1 MNEETPGKAAQ
12 AALSAPQAAPS
23 TRLVFSALAL
33 VVLLAALDQTI
44 VSTALPTIVG
54 ELGGIAHLS
63 WIVTAY
69 LLATTVVGP
78 VYGKLGDLFGRKIV
92 LQTAIVLF
100 LAGSA
105 LCGMSQNLVEL
116 IAFRA
121 VQGLGG
127 GGLIVTA
134 LAVVGDIVA
143 PRDRGRYQGIFGAMF
158 GLATVIGP
166 LIGGFFVDH
175 LSWRWIFYINLPL
188 GLVSLLVIGWAFAAP
203 RRHANPA
210 IDYLGAALL
219 ASALTAV
226 VLATSLA
233 GTVLTGWSLYALA
246 GLSVLLL
253 LGFLAVEAR
262 AREPILPLSLFRGR
276 IFSVAGAVGF
286 IVGVSLFGAVT
297 LLPVYLQVVKGI
309 DPSTA
314 GLQLMPMMGG
324 VFLASLVSGQV
335 ISRVGHYKL
344 FPIFGTAA
352 MTAALSLL
360 ATLDATTPAA
370 IASAYMLM
378 LGIGLGMVMQVL
390 VLAVQNSVA
399 YEHLGAAT
407 SGTILFRS
415 IGGATGVALFGGIF
429 ALGLQSNLARDL
441 PAGAVLPSATD
452 PASIAALPELVRTAY
467 VDAFATAL
475 QPVFRTAAALAACGF
490 VLSFLLKE
498 IPLRHSAAA
507 EGVGDAFPMPR
518 DATSLEELERIVAVL
533 AEHENRWRLYARL
546 AAMTK
551 IDLDP
556 QELWLLARLME
567 RNPPFPLPVLAAE
580 LALDV
585 PHLVP
590 IAERLRTRG
599 AASFDAHMCLG
610 PTPKG
615 QEMYRRVLAARRADL
630 ESLLAGWSPEKHPE
644 VKAMLARL
652 AASLVA
658 EPPRLPPSPGPRT

>member
-1 MNEETPGKAAQ
+1 MNEEQLGKAVQ
-12 AALSAPQAAPS
+12 SALSATPS

-33 VVLLAALDQTI
+33 AVLLAALDQTI

-69 LLATTVVGP
+69 LLASTVVGP

-188 GLVSLLVIGWAFAAP
+188 GFVSLLVIGWAFAAP
-203 RRHANPA
+203 RRHANPD

-219 ASALTAV
+219 ASVLTVV

-233 GTVLTGWSLYALA
+233 GTVLTGWSIYALA
-246 GLSVLLL
+246 GLGILLL

-276 IFSVAGAVGF
+276 IFSVAGVVGF
-286 IVGVSLFGAVT
+286 IVGVSLFGAIT
-297 LLPVYLQVVKGI
+297 LLPVYLQVVKGL

-314 GLQLMPMMGG
+314 GLELTPMMGG
-324 VFLASLVSGQV
+324 VFMASLVSGQV
-335 ISRVGHYKL
+335 ISRVGRYKL

-360 ATLDATTPAA
+360 ATLDATTPSA

-415 IGGATGVALFGGIF
+415 MGGATGAALFGGIF

-475 QPVFRTAAALAACGF
+475 HPVFHTAAAFAACGF
-490 VLSFLLKE
+490 VLSLLLKE
-498 IPLRHSAAA
+498 IPLRYSAAA

-546 AAMTK
+546 AAITK

-556 QELWLLARLME
+556 QEFWLLARLME

-580 LALDV
+580 LVLDV

-599 AASFDAHMCLG
+599 AASFDAQMCLG

-615 QEMYRRVLAARRADL
+615 QEMYRRILAARRADL

-658 EPPRLPPSPGPRT
+658 EPPRLPPSAGPRT

>member
-1 MNEETPGKAAQ
+1 MNEESPGKAVR
-12 AALSAPQAAPS
+12 AALSAPRAAPS

-78 VYGKLGDLFGRKIV
+78 IYGKLGDLFGRKIV

-143 PRDRGRYQGIFGAMF
+143 PRDRGRYQGVFGAMF

-188 GLVSLLVIGWAFAAP
+188 GLVSLLVIGWAFVAP
-203 RRHANPA
+203 RRRASPA

-246 GLSVLLL
+246 GLSILLL

-286 IVGVSLFGAVT
+286 IVGLSLFGAVT

-324 VFLASLVSGQV
+324 VFIASLVSGHI

-370 IASAYMLM
+370 VASAYMLM

-429 ALGLQSNLARDL
+429 ALGLQSNLARGL

-452 PASIAALPELVRTAY
+452 PASIAALPDLVRTAY
-467 VDAFATAL
+467 VDAFAAAL
-475 QPVFRTAAALAACGF
+475 QPVFRTAAVFAACGF

-498 IPLRHSAAA
+498 IPLRRSAAA

-546 AAMTK
+546 AAITK

-556 QELWLLARLME
+556 QEFWLLARLME
-567 RNPPFPLPVLAAE
+567 RNPPFSLPVLAAE
-580 LALDV
+580 LSLDV
-585 PHLVP
+585 PHLVR
-590 IAERLRTRG
+590 IAERLRARG
-599 AASFDAHMCLG
+599 AASFDARMCLG
-610 PTPKG
+610 ATPKG
-615 QEMYRRVLAARRADL
+615 QEMYRRILAARRADL

-658 EPPRLPPSPGPRT
+658 EPPRLPPSPDPRT